1 MSKLNRTTAAVFL
14 AGAWLTSPLAVG
26 VAAADRSAN
35 ESASDSADSD
45 GSGGAT
51 PRAAQREAAPPVRGG
66 ADSGTSES
74 EPVVA
79 IDPPETHFVEI
90 DQPLLP
96 AVELPESA
104 GPEVRVHID
113 PMPDPLPEPS
123 EVAALLSEAGNG
135 VADGADIDPPVPADS
150 GETVEE
156 ALPGE
161 AVEEALPGEA
171 AEEALPGEA
180 VEGALP
186 EPDPKA
192 EAPTEEHQSVDV
204 AGGRGGGV
212 TPLPF
217 WRSGVG
223 DPPTE
228 GDLEPVALESTGV
241 DSGGAVPDPLSP
253 DIDTDQP
260 VYYFDGT
267 TDSADLPMLA
277 TGGDSPQTGAG
288 SGSLVEMVAKGV
300 NQILDAVS
308 VWISGLP
315 AGPLQDLLAGV
326 LLLVR
331 NALPQEWVKPARLSS
346 GQLIDGDDGNG
357 ESDADS
363 GESDSVGEDS
373 DTGDADSDD
382 SDRDDLLEG
391 LTGLGESDAQVA
403 AGVRGLIVRVV
414 ARDGEYFAVT
424 KDYRTDR
431 VNFEIVQGVVVKVS
445 IG

>member
-14 AGAWLTSPLAVG
+14 AGVWLTSPLAVG

-45 GSGGAT
+45 DSGGAT
-51 PRAAQREAAPPVRGG
+51 PPAAQREAAPPVRGG
-66 ADSGTSES
+66 ADSGTSEA

-90 DQPLLP
+90 DQPLPGKPVEAFEEALP
-96 AVELPESA
+96 AVELPEST

-113 PMPDPLPEPS
+113 PMPDPLPEPVEPS
-123 EVAALLSEAGNG
+123 EVAAFLSEAGNG

-150 GETVEE
+150 GES
-156 ALPGE
+156 
-161 AVEEALPGEA
+161 

-186 EPDPKA
+186 EPGPKA
-192 EAPTEEHQSVDV
+192 EAPTEEHQTVDV
-204 AGGRGGGV
+204 AGGRGGGL

-228 GDLEPVALESTGV
+228 EDLEPVALESTGV

-288 SGSLVEMVAKGV
+288 SGTLVEMVAKGV

-346 GQLIDGDDGNG
+346 GQLIDGDDDGSG

-363 GESDSVGEDS
+363 GESDSVGQDS
-373 DTGDADSDD
+373 DTDDIGDTDSDD

-431 VNFEIVQGVVVKVS
+431 VNFEIVKGVVVKVS

>member
-1 MSKLNRTTAAVFL
+1 VSKLNRTTAAVFL
-14 AGAWLTSPLAVG
+14 AGVWLTSPLAMG
-26 VAAADRSAN
+26 VAVADRSAN
-35 ESASDSADSD
+35 EPANESASESTSDGADSD
-45 GSGGAT
+45 DSGGAT
-51 PRAAQREAAPPVRGG
+51 PSEAQREAAPPVRGG
-66 ADSGTSES
+66 ADSGISDA

-90 DQPLLP
+90 
-96 AVELPESA
+96 E
-104 GPEVRVHID
+104 VHID
-113 PMPDPLPEPS
+113 PMPDPLPEPVEAS
-123 EVAALLSEAGNG
+123 EVTAFLSEAGNG
-135 VADGADIDPPVPADS
+135 VSHGADIDPPVPADS
-150 GETVEE
+150 GE
-156 ALPGE
+156 
-161 AVEEALPGEA
+161 A
-171 AEEALPGEA
+171 AEEALPGES

-267 TDSADLPMLA
+267 TDSADLPVLA

-288 SGSLVEMVAKGV
+288 SGTLVEMVAKGV

-331 NALPQEWVKPARLSS
+331 NALPQEWVKPARHSS
-346 GQLIDGDDGNG
+346 GQLIDGDDGSG

-373 DTGDADSDD
+373 DTGDTDSDD

-403 AGVRGLIVRVV
+403 AEVRGLIVRVV

-431 VNFEIVQGVVVKVS
+431 VNFEIVKGVVVKVS